1 MLKQINKSN
10 FLTTPFSA
18 VKEWNFNNT
27 ENDDLLLLDTASFT
41 PFLALEYI
49 DYYGDPIVNRDCDIA
64 LEQQPPNWAIF
75 EEGLKGSGFFYPEKE
90 SKNDTGTYKRLVY
103 DQIINAF
110 YNSYKNPLEIFGS
123 ENIDFILSRMHR
135 FYADDF
141 RMFSF
146 PTKIYGD
153 SIQKKSVIFYDN
165 ALDDFAEITDDG
177 YGNLVAQKYLFSKV
191 QEVRKFGNIYVEGDA
206 GLDCLTLSTT
216 STTSTSTTST
226 STTSTSTTSTTSTTT
241 LAPTTTTSTSTT
253 PSTTTT
259 TTTTPTSTTSTTSPT
274 TSTTSTTPTTTTT
287 STSTLAPGVACPDVE
302 NCSYFDTPSGHTPLT
317 FVHWKPEAMTET
329 NENCGCVCTAAG
341 NCTLFDTCNTL
352 LNVPPV
358 GDCPVPVQVYETG
371 PKTGWVYWVIQ
382 GVPVKDGQPGC
393 KDLSMDG
400 TTCVP
405 GSGESLLSAFNTCY
419 EPVINL
425 LNNLLHCGW
434 DITTSAPYPTKISYD
449 GRDTPIY
456 CDSVVD
462 ITVVPPQAIGDE
474 RWQDCPNRL

>member
-27 ENDDLLLLDTASFT
+27 TNDDLLLLETASLT

-49 DYYGDPIVNRDCDIA
+49 DYYGDPILNRDCDIA
-64 LEQQPPNWAIF
+64 LEQQPQNEAIF

-110 YNSYKNPLEIFGS
+110 YNTYKNPLEIFGS

-153 SIQKKSVIFYDN
+153 SIQKKSVVFYDN
-165 ALDDFAEITDDG
+165 SLDDFSEITDDG
-177 YGNLVAQKYLFSKV
+177 YGNLVAQKYLFSRV
-191 QEVRKFGNIYVEGDA
+191 QEVRKFGNVFVEGDA

-216 STTSTSTTST
+216 STTTTSTTST

-241 LAPTTTTSTSTT
+241 PAPTTTTTTT

-259 TTTTPTSTTSTTSPT
+259 TTSTTPIPPTTSTTTSTST
-274 TSTTSTTPTTTTT
+274 TSTTSTTPTTTSTTTTSTTPTTT
-287 STSTLAPGVACPDVE
+287 STSTTPTTTSTTSTTSNTTLPPICDLDCLIFTDGSGFPGPNPLPEYTFDV
-302 NCSYFDTPSGHTPLT
+302 
-317 FVHWKPEAMTET
+317 VHWHPNPEFGPPADDPTL
-329 NENCGCVCTAAG
+329 CGCTCDHSTCTYYGACLALTALTAG
-341 NCTLFDTCNTL
+341 DPDSF
-352 LNVPPV
+352 V
-358 GDCPVPVQVYETG
+358 
-371 PKTGWVYWVIQ
+371 
-382 GVPVKDGQPGC
+382 
-393 KDLSMDG
+393 
-400 TTCVP
+400 CVP
-405 GSGESLLSAFNTCY
+405 NKPAPPDCTKPGSTDEVPCEIGNGAGLPDTFSTCY
-419 EPVINL
+419 APVMEW
-425 LNNLLHCGW
+425 LHEQCAFVF
-434 DITTSAPYPTKISYD
+434 TTDSVSGCVDDPECRPSTKIWRVS
-449 GRDTPIY
+449 
-456 CDSVVD
+456 
-462 ITVVPPQAIGDE
+462 
-474 RWQDCPNRL
+474 